1 MLITKEE
8 WKDYC
13 NYWIQ
18 QFVDLRDYF
27 SCVYQETSDDKNLRL
42 FCYLRLSTKK
52 LMQKSIINSIA
63 LLPSSRTTCLTIV
76 RIWLI

>member
-52 LMQKSIINSIA
+52 LMQKSISTSIV
-63 LLPSSRTTCLTIV
+63 LLTLSETTFLQLV
-76 RIWLI
+76 RMWLM